1 MHLLFILIS
10 LINLIPTGSASTND
24 IVGTWSEFG
33 CEQDQIVIK
42 SSGQITTKL
51 WAGDEYGWL
60 TQYRYWSSSNDSI
73 EIRHRKYKNSEVVEK
88 WTISERLEKEL
99 MVLQRTTD
107 GESRT
112 IRLVS
117 CE

>member
-1 MHLLFILIS
+1 MYLAAILIS
-10 LINLIPTGSASTND
+10 LINIAPANAAPNS

-42 SSGQITTKL
+42 SSGQFTIKL

-60 TQYRYWSSSNDSI
+60 TQYRYWSESDESI
-73 EIRHRKYKNSEVVEK
+73 EIRSKKYKHSDVVEE
-88 WTISERLEKEL
+88 WTISEHLEDRTQ
-99 MVLQRTTD
+99 VLRKTQD
-107 GESRT
+107 GDSRT

>member
-10 LINLIPTGSASTND
+10 VIPTGFASTDD

-42 SSGQITTKL
+42 ASGQITTKL

-60 TQYRYWSSSNDSI
+60 TQYRYWSSSDDSI
-73 EIRHRKYKNSEVVEK
+73 EIRSKKYKNSELVEE
-88 WTISERLEKEL
+88 WTVSERLEKEL

>member
-1 MHLLFILIS
+1 MHLISILIS
-10 LINLIPTGSASTND
+10 LISVVNASSASTED

-60 TQYRYWSSSNDSI
+60 TQYRYWSYSDDSI
-73 EIRHRKYKNSEVVEK
+73 EIRSRKYKNSEVVEE

-99 MVLQRTTD
+99 MVFRRTTD
-107 GESRT
+107 GDSRT

-117 CE
+117 CG